1 MHICLIKK
9 IFFQSLN
16 INVVCHQQCHEKS
29 REKNVVSAISS
40 PQAIKLLFQTVSK
53 HCKIQE
59 DRVNCQS
66 RCLNSYCFWL
76 HNAHTH
82 LYVQGHTHIMCT
94 HWHKACTTPQMHTRT
109 THEHMCT
116 HAMHA
121 QHTYQ
126 TCVHTYTHIHIPH
139 TLHSTRVSFMH
150 VYAYKYAHA
159 CSAICVHTYCTC
171 VCSWSHM
178 KTHVIHTCIYIHH
191 IHVCAHTPTYI
202 YTPHTH
208 KYTYW
213 KNNYLNK
220 N

>member
-82 LYVQGHTHIMCT
+82 LYVQGHTYIMCT

-139 TLHSTRVSFMH
+139 TLHSTHVCHSCMCMHINMHMH
-150 VYAYKYAHA
+150 VVPYVCTHIAHM
-159 CSAICVHTYCTC
+159 CVHG
-171 VCSWSHM
+171 
-178 KTHVIHTCIYIHH
+178 HT
-191 IHVCAHTPTYI
+191 
-202 YTPHTH
+202 
-208 KYTYW
+208 
-213 KNNYLNK
+213 
-220 N
+220 